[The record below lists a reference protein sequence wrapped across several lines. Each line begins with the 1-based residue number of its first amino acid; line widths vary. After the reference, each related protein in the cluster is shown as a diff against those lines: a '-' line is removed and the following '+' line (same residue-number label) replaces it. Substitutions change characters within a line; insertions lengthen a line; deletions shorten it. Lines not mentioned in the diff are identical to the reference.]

1 MAKFEWH
8 DNVPI
13 DYGDGIIFYVTDDLD
28 AFNEKFIEV
37 NRNLQVK
44 IQKFHGK
51 DKTSEL
57 NAYLDAIDELLGENA
72 TERLFEK
79 HSLTETNIVA
89 AYMFI
94 AEVVHDFYVDT
105 DKKIKDTTRKITGK
119 REVPR
124 VQISPEAQA
133 VAEEAA
139 KHPPT
144 VSGVAIAKAKNQQQK
159 PKKKRL

>member
-13 DYGDGIIFYVTDDLD
+13 DYGDGVVFYIEDDLD

-37 NRNLQVK
+37 NKKLQAK
-44 IQKFHGK
+44 IQEFHGK

-57 NAYLDAIDELLGENA
+57 NAYLDAIDVLLGEDA

-79 HSLTETNIVA
+79 HSLTETNIVSA
-89 AYMFI
+89 FLFI
-94 AEVVHDFYVDT
+94 AEAVQDFYVNT
-105 DKKIKDTTRKITGK
+105 NKKIKSTGEKISGK
-119 REVPR
+119 RNAPR
-124 VQISPEAQA
+124 VEISPEAR
-133 VAEEAA
+133 VAAEDAA

-144 VSGVAIAKAKNQQQK
+144 ASGVAIATAKNRQQK